1 MAKEDIVRSRVVVAA
16 IVVWSLLSLVSCTD
30 RGGSARG
37 PGPPPSASVS
47 NDVGAQPSSSST
59 VLAELGRR
67 ELAFVLADG
76 VYVGRADGAGV
87 RRITN
92 IPGFEYQPDWT
103 ADGTKLVLRVDDE
116 SGRSG
121 GVWSVNADGSDPV
134 DLVKQSGVPGGAPDW
149 SPNGTKIAFVG
160 KRLGE
165 RFGIYVMN
173 ADGSDP
179 IRLTSQAYEAQYP
192 DWSPDGSRIAFTIVQ
207 GGQFDIYVMHADG
220 SGLRQLTRAPG
231 EDNWPEWSPDGSQ
244 IVYSHA
250 TDLWMMNAD
259 GTGQHR
265 LTSLAGEPSWSP
277 DGAWIAFDCA
287 PSSDPDGGVCVIHP
301 DGTGRTPILG
311 RSGSFPA
318 WRP

>member
-1 MAKEDIVRSRVVVAA
+1 MVAVVTGFVYRPRRLRTRARPAA
-16 IVVWSLLSLVSCTD
+16 
-30 RGGSARG
+30 
-37 PGPPPSASVS
+37 
-47 NDVGAQPSSSST
+47 VGLGLERRRRPAEQELHRP
-59 VLAELGRR
+59 AELGRR

-76 VYVGRADGAGV
+76 VYVGRADGGGV

-103 ADGTKLVLRVDDE
+103 ADGTKLVLRVDDA

-134 DLVKQSGVPGGAPDW
+134 DLVKTSGVPGGAPDW
-149 SPNGTKIAFVG
+149 SPDGTTIAFVG

-192 DWSPDGSRIAFTIVQ
+192 DWSPDGARIAVTIVQ
-207 GGQFDIYVMHADG
+207 GGQFDIYVMDADG

-231 EDNWPEWSPDGSQ
+231 APGSTVSPVLPASRPGPRTARGS
-244 IVYSHA
+244 
-250 TDLWMMNAD
+250 
-259 GTGQHR
+259 R
-265 LTSLAGEPSWSP
+265 LIARRARIPMAACVPYIQTAPDEP
-277 DGAWIAFDCA
+277 
-287 PSSDPDGGVCVIHP
+287 PS
-301 DGTGRTPILG
+301 
-311 RSGSFPA
+311 
-318 WRP
+318 